1 MTPGSQFGAVTLR
14 RWSVAVIALAI
25 SVPLCAQSSKVYR
38 DGDAWV
44 EETTGTLPAAREFK
58 AFTDLGSLEVDGNA
72 SQVSYVVRKRSRSDS
87 EEEARRQFEL
97 LRISAS
103 RVGDAV
109 ILEGRLLGHNVSR
122 LSADITVQVPRI
134 TQVVKVETRAGALA
148 LASLSGSV
156 IGNTGAGN
164 VKVDKVSGPVK
175 IVSGGG
181 NMEATNVTTD
191 LFLQSGGGTVSV
203 DGASGQVTVRTGGG
217 KVHVGSA
224 GPTTVETGAGSIDV
238 GRCNGDL
245 RASTGGGN
253 LNLGDVSGSVIV
265 DSGGGTVRVASAQGD
280 VRVSTGGGAVELMKV
295 GRSAHVET
303 GGGPITVQFVARP
316 GQFGDSVLHTALGN
330 ILVYLPRDLGVNIHA
345 STEMT
350 NGVGIKS
357 DFSGV
362 AITSEGG
369 QYGPKSMFGEG
380 PLNGGGPILRLRT
393 TIGQIDIKRLQ

>member
-1 MTPGSQFGAVTLR
+1 
-14 RWSVAVIALAI
+14 
-25 SVPLCAQSSKVYR
+25 
-38 DGDAWV
+38 
-44 EETTGTLPAAREFK
+44 
-58 AFTDLGSLEVDGNA
+58 
-72 SQVSYVVRKRSRSDS
+72 
-87 EEEARRQFEL
+87 
-97 LRISAS
+97 
-103 RVGDAV
+103 
-109 ILEGRLLGHNVSR
+109 
-122 LSADITVQVPRI
+122 
-134 TQVVKVETRAGALA
+134 
-148 LASLSGSV
+148 
-156 IGNTGAGN
+156 
-164 VKVDKVSGPVK
+164 
-175 IVSGGG
+175 
-181 NMEATNVTTD
+181 
-191 LFLQSGGGTVSV
+191 
-203 DGASGQVTVRTGGG
+203 
-217 KVHVGSA
+217 
-224 GPTTVETGAGSIDV
+224 VETGAGSIDV
-238 GRCNGDL
+238 GRCSGDV

-265 DSGGGTVRVASAQGD
+265 DSGGGTVRVASAGGD

-330 ILVYLPRDLGVNIHA
+330 ILVYLPRDLRVNIHA

-393 TIGQIDIKRLQ
+393 TIGQIDIKRSQ